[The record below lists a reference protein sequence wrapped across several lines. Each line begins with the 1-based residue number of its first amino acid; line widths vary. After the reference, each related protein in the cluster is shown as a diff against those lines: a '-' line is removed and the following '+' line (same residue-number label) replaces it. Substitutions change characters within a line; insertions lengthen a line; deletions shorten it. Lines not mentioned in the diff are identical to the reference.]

1 MEGYNTQNMNV
12 RPNNQQGQR
21 PVRPNTQNKQAPVRP
36 NNQQGQAPV
45 RPNNQQ
51 GQAPVRPNNQQ
62 GQAPVRPNMQNRQET
77 VQVRPSNQKVEAPVR
92 PDMQNRQTQ
101 VRPNN
106 QKHTQS
112 NISNVP
118 VNKDQ
123 IHSQNTEQFSFN
135 DEKPS
140 IDSAKQANT
149 CNNTKLKKKK
159 AQTNDKKHKDKKETK
174 PKKVS
179 KVPKEPKLDEYGNP
193 IKENKLKKY
202 GIICGCMLVIVLI
215 AVIAARILSTGNDK
229 HITLAEKEPKDN
241 TEAASAQS
249 NDTSEEDEEG
259 EEGGLNI
266 SMSDIKQG
274 IDDKEH
280 GSSYNSESPVVGTS
294 QDVKIAVGSVITI
307 PVTVTAQLD
316 GDKEAVDYYS
326 YITVKYNGTTLGYD
340 AVKAEID
347 KHNTSTKHVVNIDDK
362 EAFFKKNA
370 GSDLVM
376 YSFTFDIPSD
386 FPTPDA
392 KNKKVF
398 ISPSFGMSLE
408 GSKEADKLITD
419 KFTFT
424 VPTLSPM
431 TDDISLLHAGDS
443 LSLNWIAVMPKGL
456 DKSAYELYFKYNIGD
471 NNGQYKVES
480 VTIPNNDETDEL
492 NANTSKQSTETTES
506 TKKDKSADNNSDDS
520 EIIN

>member
-1 MEGYNTQNMNV
+1 MEGYNTQNVNV

-21 PVRPNTQNKQAPVRP
+21 PVRPNMQN
-36 NNQQGQAPV
+36 GQAPV
-45 RPNNQQ
+45 RPNI
-51 GQAPVRPNNQQ
+51 
-62 GQAPVRPNMQNRQET
+62 QNRQAQ
-77 VQVRPSNQKVEAPVR
+77 VQVRPSNHNAEASVR
-92 PDMQNRQTQ
+92 PDTQNRQTQ
-101 VRPNN
+101 LRPNN

-112 NISNVP
+112 NISNMP

-123 IHSQNTEQFSFN
+123 IPSKNTEQFSFN
-135 DEKPS
+135 DDKPS

-149 CNNTKLKKKK
+149 GNNTKLKKKK
-159 AQTNDKKHKDKKETK
+159 AQNNNKTHKDKNEAK

-179 KVPKEPKLDEYGNP
+179 NVPKEPKLDEYGNP
-193 IKENKLKKY
+193 IKENKFKKY
-202 GIICGCMLVIVLI
+202 GIICCCMLVVILI
-215 AVIAARILSTGNDK
+215 AVITARMLSTGNDK

-249 NDTSEEDEEG
+249 NDTSEEDEEGEEG

-307 PVTVTAQLD
+307 PVTVNVQID
-316 GDKEAVDYYS
+316 GDKEEVDYYS
-326 YITVKYNGTTLGYD
+326 YITVKYNGTTFGYD

-362 EAFFKKNA
+362 EEFFKKNA

-419 KFTFT
+419 KYTFT

-443 LSLNWIAVMPKGL
+443 LSLNWIAVMPTGL

-480 VTIPNNDETDEL
+480 VTIPNNVETDEL
-492 NANTSKQSTETTES
+492 NTNTSKQSTETTES

>member
-1 MEGYNTQNMNV
+1 MEGNNTQNANV

-21 PVRPNTQNKQAPVRP
+21 PVRPNMHNGQAPVRPNIHNRQASARP
-36 NNQQGQAPV
+36 NNQQGQAS
-45 RPNNQQ
+45 
-51 GQAPVRPNNQQ
+51 ARPNNQQ
-62 GQAPVRPNMQNRQET
+62 GQAPVRPNMQNGQ
-77 VQVRPSNQKVEAPVR
+77 APVR
-92 PDMQNRQTQ
+92 PSTHNVEASVRPDIQNRQTQ
-101 VRPNN
+101 VRHNN
-106 QKHTQS
+106 QKPTQS
-112 NISNVP
+112 NISNMA

-123 IHSQNTEQFSFN
+123 IPSQNTEQFYFN
-135 DEKPS
+135 DGKPS
-140 IDSAKQANT
+140 IDSAKHDNT
-149 CNNTKLKKKK
+149 GNNTKLKKKK
-159 AQTNDKKHKDKKETK
+159 AQNNDKKHKDKKEAK
-174 PKKVS
+174 PKKIS
-179 KVPKEPKLDEYGNP
+179 KIPKEPKLDEYGNP

-202 GIICGCMLVIVLI
+202 GIICCCMLVLILI
-215 AVIAARILSTGNDK
+215 AVITARIISTGNDK

-241 TEAASAQS
+241 TDEASAQS
-249 NDTSEEDEEG
+249 NDTSEEDEED
-259 EEGGLNI
+259 GLNI

-280 GSSYNSESPVVGTS
+280 ESSYNSESPVVGTS

-307 PVTVTAQLD
+307 PVTVKAQLD

-419 KFTFT
+419 KYTFT

-456 DKSAYELYFKYNIGD
+456 DKSAYELYFKYNIGE

-480 VTIPNNDETDEL
+480 VTIPNNEETDEF
-492 NANTSKQSTETTES
+492 NTNTSKQSTETTES

>member
-1 MEGYNTQNMNV
+1 MYNYKFIGGNNTQNLNV

-21 PVRPNTQNKQAPVRP
+21 PVRPNMQNRQAPVRP
-36 NNQQGQAPV
+36 NNQQGHAPV
-45 RPNNQQ
+45 RPNMQN
-51 GQAPVRPNNQQ
+51 

-77 VQVRPSNQKVEAPVR
+77 VQVRPSNQKAEAPVR

-112 NISNVP
+112 NISNISNMP

-135 DEKPS
+135 DGKPS

-149 CNNTKLKKKK
+149 GNNTKLKKKK
-159 AQTNDKKHKDKKETK
+159 AQNSNKTHKDKKETK

-179 KVPKEPKLDEYGNP
+179 KVHKEPKLDEYGNP

-202 GIICGCMLVIVLI
+202 GIICCCMLVVILI
-215 AVIAARILSTGNDK
+215 AVITARMLSTGNDK

-259 EEGGLNI
+259 DGGNLNI

-280 GSSYNSESPVVGTS
+280 ESSYNSESPVVGTS

-456 DKSAYELYFKYNIGD
+456 DKSAYELYFKYNIGE

-492 NANTSKQSTETTES
+492 NTNTSKQSKETTES
-506 TKKDKSADNNSDDS
+506 TKKDEPADNNSNDS

>member
-1 MEGYNTQNMNV
+1 MEGNNTQNANV

-21 PVRPNTQNKQAPVRP
+21 PVRPNMQNRQAPVRP
-36 NNQQGQAPV
+36 NMQN
-45 RPNNQQ
+45 R
-51 GQAPVRPNNQQ
+51 
-62 GQAPVRPNMQNRQET
+62 QAPVRPNMQNRQEP
-77 VQVRPSNQKVEAPVR
+77 VQVRPSNQKAEAPVR
-92 PDMQNRQTQ
+92 PDIQNRQTQ

-112 NISNVP
+112 NISNMP
-118 VNKDQ
+118 VNKDN
-123 IHSQNTEQFSFN
+123 IPSQNIEQFSFN
-135 DEKPS
+135 DGKPS

-149 CNNTKLKKKK
+149 GNNTKLKKKK
-159 AQTNDKKHKDKKETK
+159 AQNSNKAHKDKKEDK

-202 GIICGCMLVIVLI
+202 GIVCCCMLVVILI
-215 AVIAARILSTGNDK
+215 AVITARMLSTGNDK

-241 TEAASAQS
+241 TEVASAQS

-307 PVTVTAQLD
+307 PVTVNVQLD
-316 GDKEAVDYYS
+316 GDKEAVEYYS
-326 YITVKYNGTTLGYD
+326 YITVKYNGTTFGYD

-362 EAFFKKNA
+362 EEFFKKNA

-456 DKSAYELYFKYNIGD
+456 DKSAYELYFKYNIGE

-492 NANTSKQSTETTES
+492 NTNTSKQSKETTES
-506 TKKDKSADNNSDDS
+506 TKKDEPADNNSNDS

>member
-1 MEGYNTQNMNV
+1 MEGNNTQNVNV

-21 PVRPNTQNKQAPVRP
+21 PVRPNMQNRQAPVRP

-45 RPNNQQ
+45 RPNNQ
-51 GQAPVRPNNQQ
+51 
-62 GQAPVRPNMQNRQET
+62 
-77 VQVRPSNQKVEAPVR
+77 
-92 PDMQNRQTQ
+92 
-101 VRPNN
+101 
-106 QKHTQS
+106 KHTQS
-112 NISNVP
+112 NISNMQ

-123 IHSQNTEQFSFN
+123 MPSQNTEQFSFN
-135 DEKPS
+135 DDKPN
-140 IDSAKQANT
+140 IDSAKHDNT
-149 CNNTKLKKKK
+149 GNNTKLKKKK
-159 AQTNDKKHKDKKETK
+159 AQNNNKAHKDKKETK

-179 KVPKEPKLDEYGNP
+179 KAHKEPKLDEYGNP
-193 IKENKLKKY
+193 IQENKLKKY
-202 GIICGCMLVIVLI
+202 SIICCCILVVALLVVII
-215 AVIAARILSTGNDK
+215 AKILSTGNDK

-241 TEAASAQS
+241 AEEASVQN
-249 NDTSEEDEEG
+249 NDTSEEDEYGKEG
-259 EEGGLNI
+259 DLNI

-280 GSSYNSESPVVGTS
+280 ESSYNSESPVVGTS

-326 YITVKYNGTTLGYD
+326 YITVKYNGTTFGYD

-347 KHNTSTKHVVNIDDK
+347 KHNTSTKHVVNVDDK

-398 ISPSFGMSLE
+398 VSPSFGMSIE

-419 KFTFT
+419 KYTFT

-443 LSLNWIAVMPKGL
+443 LSLNWIAVMPKGI

-492 NANTSKQSTETTES
+492 NTNTSKQSKETTES
-506 TKKDKSADNNSDDS
+506 TKKDEPADNNSNDS

>member
-1 MEGYNTQNMNV
+1 MEGYNTQNVNV

-21 PVRPNTQNKQAPVRP
+21 PVRPNMQNGQAPVRPNIQNRQAPVRPNNQQVQAPVRP
-36 NNQQGQAPV
+36 NNQQGQVPV
-45 RPNNQQ
+45 RPSNKN
-51 GQAPVRPNNQQ
+51 AE
-62 GQAPVRPNMQNRQET
+62 ASVRPNMQNRHAS
-77 VQVRPSNQKVEAPVR
+77 VRH
-92 PDMQNRQTQ
+92 
-101 VRPNN
+101 NN
-106 QKHTQS
+106 QRPTQS
-112 NISNVP
+112 TISNMS

-123 IHSQNTEQFSFN
+123 IPIQNINQFSFN
-135 DEKPS
+135 DGKPS
-140 IDSAKQANT
+140 IDSAKHDNIG
-149 CNNTKLKKKK
+149 NNTKLKKKK

-179 KVPKEPKLDEYGNP
+179 KVHKEPKLDEYGNP

-202 GIICGCMLVIVLI
+202 SIICGCMLVVILI
-215 AVIAARILSTGNDK
+215 AVITAKILSTGNDK

-241 TEAASAQS
+241 ADEASAQS

-307 PVTVTAQLD
+307 PVTVNVQLD
-316 GDKEAVDYYS
+316 GDKEAVEYYS

-419 KFTFT
+419 KYTFT

-480 VTIPNNDETDEL
+480 VTIPNNEETDEL
-492 NANTSKQSTETTES
+492 NTNTSKQSTETTES
-506 TKKDKSADNNSDDS
+506 TKKDESADNNSNDS

>member
-1 MEGYNTQNMNV
+1 MEGNNTQSVNV
-12 RPNNQQGQR
+12 KPNVPNRQT
-21 PVRPNTQNKQAPVRP
+21 PVRPNMQNRQA
-36 NNQQGQAPV
+36 
-45 RPNNQQ
+45 
-51 GQAPVRPNNQQ
+51 
-62 GQAPVRPNMQNRQET
+62 QAPVRPNMQNRQ
-77 VQVRPSNQKVEAPVR
+77 APVR
-92 PDMQNRQTQ
+92 PNMQNRQATVRPNMQ
-101 VRPNN
+101 NRQAQAPVRPNN
-106 QKHTQS
+106 QTPTQS
-112 NISNVP
+112 NVSNMQ
-118 VNKDQ
+118 VNTDQ
-123 IHSQNTEQFSFN
+123 MPSKNAEQFSFN
-135 DEKPS
+135 DDKPS
-140 IDSAKQANT
+140 INSTKQTNT
-149 CNNTKLKKKK
+149 GKKTKLKKKK
-159 AQTNDKKHKDKKETK
+159 TQDNNKMHKDKKTNK
-174 PKKVS
+174 PKKVT
-179 KVPKEPKLDEYGNP
+179 KAPKEPKLDEYGNP
-193 IKENKLKKY
+193 IPKNKFKKY
-202 GIICGCMLVIVLI
+202 SIICGCILVVALL
-215 AVIAARILSTGNDK
+215 AVITAKILSTGNDK

-241 TEAASAQS
+241 AEAASVQS
-249 NDTSEEDEEG
+249 NDTSEDDEDDEDG
-259 EEGGLNI
+259 DLNI

-274 IDDKEH
+274 IDGKEH

-307 PVTVTAQLD
+307 PVTVTTQLD

-326 YITVKYNGTTLGYD
+326 YITVKYNGTTFGYD

-362 EAFFKKNA
+362 EAFFNKNA

-398 ISPSFGMSLE
+398 ISPSFGMSIE

-419 KFTFT
+419 KYTFT

-443 LSLNWIAVMPKGL
+443 LSLNWIAVMPTGL

-480 VTIPNNDETDEL
+480 VTIPNNDKTDEL
-492 NANTSKQSTETTES
+492 NTNTSKQSTES
-506 TKKDKSADNNSDDS
+506 TKKDESADNNSEDS
-520 EIIN
+520 DIIN